1 MRCERQQCRAELELV
16 IDRIGRTLYLCRSC
30 ERRRAGICARCP
42 LPVDGERWKAKYCKT
57 CRREVHRAACRKWQD
72 NVKALR
78 PSRYELRLTRERMRQ
93 RRKRGYLEPEVRTEV
108 LREAGRKAGKARAAA
123 LTPERRREIARKA
136 GQTRWDRQR
145 RKEAARAARR

>member
-1 MRCERQQCRAELELV
+1 MRCERQQCRAELEL
-16 IDRIGRTLYLCRSC
+16 ITDRLGRMQYVCRAC

-42 LPVDGERWKAKYCKT
+42 RPVDGERWKAKYCAT
-57 CRREVHRAACRKWQD
+57 CRHEVHRAACRKWQK
-72 NVKALR
+72 NLQVLR
-78 PSRYELRLTRERMRQ
+78 PSRWEDRLTRERMRQ